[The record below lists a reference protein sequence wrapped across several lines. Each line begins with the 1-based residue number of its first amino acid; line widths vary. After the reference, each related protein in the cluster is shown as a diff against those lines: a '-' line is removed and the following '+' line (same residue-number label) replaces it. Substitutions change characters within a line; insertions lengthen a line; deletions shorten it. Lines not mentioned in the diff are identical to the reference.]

1 MNVARL
7 TSSISTKRTVRR
19 EEKNNKV
26 KSCIS
31 EKEILDIAWKYFQQH
46 ASQRI
51 SYFNFFV
58 LFSSFMTT
66 GLITTFHPQFRAH
79 AVGVAIGFMQVFLS
93 FIFWKVDERNKF
105 LTRIGENAIK
115 EIEKKYELE
124 GCCQHNPHPIQMF
137 LHEVAQTE
145 NVLNDQKNVPFL
157 KKQISHS
164 KSFNMIFVVYAFV
177 GFCGACFAIYSHY
190 NPPSLMQSNSI
201 NFSGNLP
208 ASARISVFVNSSSL
222 RGATPDKTS
231 VVEKRSISAN
241 STSINRTTTTKTKI
255 LPGKYSCPQPSKEVC
270 PQPPK
275 VVCP

>member
-1 MNVARL
+1 MRVGRV
-7 TSSISTKRTVRR
+7 TSCILAKRMERR
-19 EEKNNKV
+19 EEKKTKE

-31 EKEILDIAWKYFQQH
+31 EKDILDLAWKYFQQH

-79 AVGVAIGFMQVFLS
+79 AVGVAIGLMQVFLS
-93 FIFWKVDERNKF
+93 FVFWKVDERNKF
-105 LTRIGENAIK
+105 LTKIGENAIK
-115 EIEKKYELE
+115 EIEKNYELE

-145 NVLNDQKNVPFL
+145 NIFENQKNVPLL
-157 KKQISHS
+157 KRQISHS
-164 KSFNMIFVVYAFV
+164 KSVIMIFIVYAFV
-177 GFCGACFAIYSHY
+177 GFCGACFAIYSHFY
-190 NPPSLMQSNSI
+190 PPALSPINSI

-208 ASARISVFVNSSSL
+208 ASAKIAMFVNSSSSQ
-222 RGATPDKTS
+222 GKPPDKSSAVKT
-231 VVEKRSISAN
+231 RSITVK
-241 STSINRTTTTKTKI
+241 STTTNRTTTTK
-255 LPGKYSCPQPSKEVC
+255 GKCTCPQPSKEVC
-270 PQPPK
+270 PPPPK